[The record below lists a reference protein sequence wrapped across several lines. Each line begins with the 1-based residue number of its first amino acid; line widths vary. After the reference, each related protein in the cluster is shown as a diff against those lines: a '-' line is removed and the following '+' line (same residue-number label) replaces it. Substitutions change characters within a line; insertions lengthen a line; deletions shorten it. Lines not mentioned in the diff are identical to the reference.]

1 MRVTNT
7 LKDIIYN
14 KINAILTPKI
24 EAKSEELSNLTKE
37 CEKIKN
43 IYSAEFD
50 EMLISATKSAI
61 RAFKKKHTGI
71 EVAFHCYG
79 YYRNN
84 PPVVIKDIDGVA
96 KKMFTNSWEF
106 IQPYLT
112 EIVKLET
119 EISELRAKKDS
130 IPNDIILEL
139 TLGATKADFEDILN
153 KHLTSI

>member
-14 KINAILTPKI
+14 KINAILIPKI

-43 IYSAEFD
+43 IYLAEFD

-61 RAFKKKHTGI
+61 RAFKKKYTGI
-71 EVAFHCYG
+71 EVAFHYNGCYQ
-79 YYRNN
+79 NK
-84 PPVVIKDIDGVA
+84 PPVVIKDIDEVA
-96 KKMFTNSWEF
+96 KKMFTSSWEF

-119 EISELRAKKDS
+119 EISELKAKKDS

-139 TLGATKADFEDILN
+139 TLSATKADFEDILN
-153 KHLTSI
+153 KHLASI

>member
-71 EVAFHCYG
+71 EVAFHCHE
-79 YYRNN
+79 YYRNK

-96 KKMFTNSWEF
+96 KKMFTGSWEF